1 MARRSKFLH
10 VFNLF
15 LGDELLHVR
24 YEGHYSIFSLN
35 IVYKSLM
42 SMKPI
47 DFQGT
52 RDEMTNTDRPIYG
65 FTAGTATTDNLFQI
79 VSY

>member
-1 MARRSKFLH
+1 
-10 VFNLF
+10 
-15 LGDELLHVR
+15 
-24 YEGHYSIFSLN
+24 
-35 IVYKSLM
+35 M